1 MVPNINL
8 LPESKRERPKGKVL
22 YFILGALAV
31 LLLLFF
37 IVQAVSL
44 SKKITELERVESTLQ
59 SERTTLSTELEA
71 LKEQQKMGLESS
83 VIYIENIVYDASPII
98 IEMKS
103 HLTEHAYLRGYQF
116 SEGTVSLNVDFETL
130 ADVASYL
137 EKLQGSPYVKDV
149 TVQQIA
155 TFDPI
160 NKGEENQ
167 KELFTTVDRYAN
179 VFEIQLDLAYIKE
192 AKR

>member
-8 LPESKRERPKGKVL
+8 LPESKRERSKSKVVYIVL
-22 YFILGALAV
+22 ATLAV

-37 IVQAVSL
+37 TVQAISL
-44 SKKITELERVESTLQ
+44 SKKITELERAESTLQ
-59 SERTTLSTELEA
+59 SERTTLAMELEM
-71 LKEQQKMGLESS
+71 LKEQQKIGIESS

-116 SEGTVSLNVDFETL
+116 SEGAVSLNVDFETL

-160 NKGEENQ
+160 KKGEEEE
-167 KELFTTVDRYAN
+167 KEIFTTVNRYTN